1 MPRAGW
7 PQMLDRNIVA
17 LHMRAWP
24 IEKIMEVT
32 RAPRERIE
40 RAIGT
45 EGLQPSDRARP
56 QAATNALL
64 MEVLE
69 AYYPDLAPIQ
79 VIKSHLFPGEGH
91 LAWRTSVRLTVK
103 NLRRAGHNIVN
114 HNDRGYRLVRG
125 ES

>member
-1 MPRAGW
+1 MPRRPW
-7 PQMLDRNIVA
+7 PQTLDRNIVA

-32 RAPRERIE
+32 RAPRERVE

-45 EGLQPSDRARP
+45 VGLEPSDRSRP
-56 QAATNALL
+56 QAATRALL

-69 AYYPDLAPIQ
+69 AYHPDIAPIG
-79 VIKSHLFPGEGH
+79 VIKSHLYPGEVH
-91 LAWRTSVRLTVK
+91 LAWRTSVRLAVMS
-103 NLRRAGHNIVN
+103 LRRAGHDIAS
-114 HNDRGYRLVRG
+114 HSEEGYRLIRG